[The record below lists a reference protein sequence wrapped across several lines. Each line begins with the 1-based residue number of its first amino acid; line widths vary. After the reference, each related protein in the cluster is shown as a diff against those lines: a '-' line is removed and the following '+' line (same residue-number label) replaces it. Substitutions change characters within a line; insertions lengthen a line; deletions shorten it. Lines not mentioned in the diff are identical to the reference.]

1 MSRNNIETLSYK
13 ELVALQGDIN
23 AAIAFRK
30 AERAKEIKARLA
42 ELARK
47 NGFSVDELFGKGRTS
62 AKATVKFR
70 NPKNAN
76 ETWAGR
82 GRQPLWLAAALK
94 KGAKL
99 ESFAV

>member
-13 ELVALQGDIN
+13 ELVALQADIK
-23 AAIAFRK
+23 AAIASRK
-30 AERAKEIKARLA
+30 AEGAKEIKAKLA

-47 NGFSVDELFGKGRTS
+47 SGFSVNELFGKRS
-62 AKATVKFR
+62 AKTTVKFR